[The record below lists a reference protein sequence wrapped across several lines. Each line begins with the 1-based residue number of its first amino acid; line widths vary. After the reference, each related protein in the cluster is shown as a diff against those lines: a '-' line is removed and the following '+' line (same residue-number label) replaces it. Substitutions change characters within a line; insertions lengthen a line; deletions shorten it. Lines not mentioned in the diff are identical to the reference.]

1 MTKADAIKKAK
12 KMRGLKRYFCRNC
25 GRRHVFQSFMWYYH
39 HPTVRKLW
47 LGK

>member
-12 KMRGLKRYFCRNC
+12 KMRLKDYFCHKC
-25 GRRHVFQSFMWYYH
+25 GRYHVRQSFMWYDH
-39 HPTVRKLW
+39 HPKVRKLW

>member
-12 KMRGLKRYFCRNC
+12 KMRLKDYKCRQC
-25 GRRHVFQSFMWYYH
+25 GRYHVRGSLMWYAH
-39 HPTVRKLW
+39 HPAVRKLW